1 MSKAIIIGGGIIG
14 LTSAFYLKKTGWDV
28 TIIDKGDL
36 SDNCSYG
43 NAGMIVPSHFVPLA
57 APGMI
62 EQGIRWMFNSK
73 SPFYVKPSLN
83 ASLLSWGLKFL
94 KSASKQHVE
103 KTAKPLR
110 DISLFSKALFKE
122 LELELDNFGLQEN
135 GILMLYKT
143 AKVEEEEIHLAE
155 KAKGLGLDVE
165 TLSADACRKLQP
177 QLDIDIKGA
186 VHYKCDA
193 HLYPYKLMPLLIRKL
208 EESGVKFLRNKE
220 VDKIRTAGEKIIA
233 VYSGNEEFTADEYI
247 LAGGSWSPGIAK
259 LAGLKM
265 PLMPGKGYSF
275 MIEEPQRRMHIP
287 AILCE
292 ARVAVTPMNGSIRLG
307 GTMEIDKINNKVNMN
322 RVRGI
327 VESTSKYFLELEPEM
342 PGAESVWYGFR
353 PCSPDGIPYIG
364 RVKSYQNLVIA
375 TGHGMMGLS
384 LGPGTGKLVSEILNH
399 QKTSLETDIYSPSR
413 YF

>member
-1 MSKAIIIGGGIIG
+1 
-14 LTSAFYLKKTGWDV
+14 
-28 TIIDKGDL
+28 
-36 SDNCSYG
+36 
-43 NAGMIVPSHFVPLA
+43 
-57 APGMI
+57 
-62 EQGIRWMFNSK
+62 MFNSK
-73 SPFYVKPSLN
+73 SPFYVRPSLN
-83 ASLLSWGLKFL
+83 TSLLSWGLKFV

-103 KTAKPLR
+103 KTARPLR

-155 KAKGLGLDVE
+155 KAKKLGLDVE
-165 TLSADACRKLQP
+165 VLSADACCKLQP
-177 QLDIDIKGA
+177 KLDIDIKGA

-193 HLYPYKLMPLLIRKL
+193 HLYPYKLMPLLIRYL
-208 EESGVKFLRNKE
+208 EESGVKILRNKE
-220 VDKIRTAGEKIIA
+220 VDKIRTSGSKITS
-233 VYSGNEEFTADEYI
+233 VCSGNEEFTADEYI

-275 MIEEPQRRMHIP
+275 MIEEPQKRMHIP

-307 GTMEIDKINNKVNMN
+307 GTMEIDKINNKINMA
-322 RVRGI
+322 RVKGI
-327 VESTSKYFLELEPEM
+327 VESTSKYFPQLKPAM
-342 PGAESVWYGFR
+342 PAIESVWYGFR

-364 RVKSYQNLVIA
+364 RVNSYQNLVVA
-375 TGHGMMGLS
+375 TGHGMMGIS
-384 LGPGTGKLVSEILNH
+384 LGPGTGKLISEILNH
-399 QKTSLETDIYSPSR
+399 QKPSLETDIYSPSR

>member
-1 MSKAIIIGGGIIG
+1 MAKAIIIGGGIIG

-73 SPFYVKPSLN
+73 SPFYVRPSLN
-83 ASLLSWGLKFL
+83 TSLLSWGLKFI
-94 KSASKQHVE
+94 KSASKQHLE
-103 KTAKPLR
+103 KTARPLR

-155 KAKGLGLDVE
+155 KAKSLGLEVE

-193 HLYPYKLMPLLIRKL
+193 HLYPYKLMPLLIRHL
-208 EESGVKFLRNKE
+208 EESGVEIERNKE
-220 VDKIRTAGEKIIA
+220 VDKIITAGSKITSVCSA
-233 VYSGNEEFTADEYI
+233 NEEFTADEYI

-322 RVRGI
+322 RVKGI
-327 VESTSKYFLELEPEM
+327 VESTSKYFPELEPEM

-384 LGPGTGKLVSEILNH
+384 LGPGTGKLISEILNH

>member
-1 MSKAIIIGGGIIG
+1 MAKAIIIGGGIIG
-14 LTSAFYLKKTGWDV
+14 LTSAFYLKKTGWNV

-73 SPFYVKPSLN
+73 SPFYVRPSLN
-83 ASLLSWGLKFL
+83 TSLLSWGLKFI

-103 KTAKPLR
+103 KTARPLR
-110 DISLFSKALFKE
+110 DISLFSKSLFKE

-155 KAKGLGLDVE
+155 KAESLGLEVE
-165 TLSADACRKLQP
+165 TLSADACSKLQP
-177 QLDIDIKGA
+177 KLDIDIKGA
-186 VHYKCDA
+186 VYYKCDA
-193 HLYPYKLMPLLIRKL
+193 HLYPYKLMPLLIRYL
-208 EESGVKFLRNKE
+208 EESGVKILRNKE
-220 VDKIRTAGEKIIA
+220 VDKIRTSGSKITS
-233 VYSGNEEFTADEYI
+233 VCSGNEEFTADEYI
-247 LAGGSWSPGIAK
+247 LAGGSWSPEIAK

-275 MIEEPQRRMHIP
+275 MIEEPQKRMHIP

-307 GTMEIDKINNKVNMN
+307 GTMEIDKINNKINMA
-322 RVRGI
+322 RVKGI
-327 VESTSKYFLELEPEM
+327 VESTSKYFPQLKPAMPEV
-342 PGAESVWYGFR
+342 ESVWYGFR

-364 RVKSYQNLVIA
+364 RVNSYQNLVVA
-375 TGHGMMGLS
+375 TGHGMMGIS
-384 LGPGTGKLVSEILNH
+384 LGPGTGKLISEILNH
-399 QKTSLETDIYSPSR
+399 QKTSLETDIYSPTR